1 MMMAWSEA
9 EKKWAR
15 EILRSHYSGMAVG
28 TGITEA
34 DVESMVF
41 GDLEADRRAVAT
53 TYAQT
58 VIKPRL
64 EASLTA
70 LDDQASLVEADIAAI
85 PAI

>member
-1 MMMAWSEA
+1 MAWTEA
-9 EKKWAR
+9 QKKWA
-15 EILRSHYSGMAVG
+15 EEMLRGFYGGMAAGQAV
-28 TGITEA
+28 TAQDIQTL
-34 DVESMVF
+34 MF
-41 GDLEADRRAVAT
+41 GEVEADRIAVAT

-85 PAI
+85 PAS

>member
-1 MMMAWSEA
+1 MAWSDA

-15 EILRSHYSGMAVG
+15 EILRAHYSGMASG
-28 TGITEA
+28 AGLTEA

-41 GDLEADRRAVAT
+41 GADEADRRAVAT

-85 PAI
+85 PAT